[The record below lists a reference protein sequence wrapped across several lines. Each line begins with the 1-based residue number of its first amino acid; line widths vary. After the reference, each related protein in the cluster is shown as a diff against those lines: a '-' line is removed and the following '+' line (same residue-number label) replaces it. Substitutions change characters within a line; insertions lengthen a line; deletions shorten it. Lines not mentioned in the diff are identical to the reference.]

1 MVNLRADGQFG
12 IMGALGQAG
21 GITKRFLSLM
31 VSKKD

>member
-1 MVNLRADGQFG
+1 MVNIHAGGQFG
-12 IMGALGQAG
+12 IMGALGRAG